1 VQGAVFYEMLT
12 GAPPH
17 YSHDKSEMCRNILT
31 KPIEMKA
38 FFSPEATLLLKGL
51 LCLDVEQYFF
61 FFIFF

>member
-1 VQGAVFYEMLT
+1 MLT

-38 FFSPEATLLLKGL
+38 FFSPEATSLLKGL
-51 LCLDVEQYFF
+51 LCLDVKL
-61 FFIFF
+61 FISFVIFLLK